1 MNEIDL
7 PPKIAVFPLSNAVF
21 FPGTILPLN
30 VFEDRYIQLV
40 NDCMKSDRM
49 FGMIQPKNKLSK
61 SPDVYDVGC
70 LGKIIS
76 FNETSDKRFVISLS
90 GIIRFRIK
98 KEQSKEKLYRKF
110 SVDYSDFLNDLKD
123 QKNQIKNN
131 TQENLLQKIKAY
143 FSKINY
149 PVEIAELAKLNI
161 DQLIS
166 TVCMISPFSI
176 VEKQK
181 LIETITI
188 ENKLQLLEEII
199 NFNLFEIQENKTIQ

>member
-1 MNEIDL
+1 MNKNDL
-7 PPKIAVFPLSNAVF
+7 PTEIAIFPLSNAVF

-30 VFEDRYIQLV
+30 IFEDRYIQLV
-40 NDCMKSDRM
+40 NDCMKSERM

-61 SPDVYDVGC
+61 SPDVFDVGC

-76 FNETSDKRFVISLS
+76 FNETSDKRIIISLS

-110 SVDYSDFLNDLKD
+110 TVDYSDFLCDLKD
-123 QKNQIKNN
+123 QKNQIKNYN
-131 TQENLLQKIKAY
+131 QENLLEKIKTY

-149 PVEIAELAKLNI
+149 PVEPAELAKLNI

-166 TVCMISPFSI
+166 TVCMISPFSV

-181 LIETITI
+181 IIETVKL
-188 ENKLQLLEEII
+188 ENKLKLLEEII